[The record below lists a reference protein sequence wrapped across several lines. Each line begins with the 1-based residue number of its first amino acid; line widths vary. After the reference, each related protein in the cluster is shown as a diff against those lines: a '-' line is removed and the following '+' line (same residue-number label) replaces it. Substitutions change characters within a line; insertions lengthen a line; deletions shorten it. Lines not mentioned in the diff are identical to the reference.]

1 MKKVLVSLFV
11 VACLF
16 VVTGCGK
23 SSGKEMATGKYTL
36 VEMTQ
41 GDTKIT
47 KDLLKAAGVEYT
59 LTIKD
64 GKKAVM
70 DMGYSKQDMKYD
82 DKYFYS
88 EDDKSDKAS
97 YTYKDGKITIKA
109 DSTSMTFE
117 K

>member
-1 MKKVLVSLFV
+1 MMKKVLVSLFV

-47 KDLLKAAGVEYT
+47 KDLLRN
-59 LTIKD
+59 
-64 GKKAVM
+64 
-70 DMGYSKQDMKYD
+70 
-82 DKYFYS
+82 
-88 EDDKSDKAS
+88 
-97 YTYKDGKITIKA
+97 
-109 DSTSMTFE
+109 
-117 K
+117 

>member
-70 DMGYSKQDMKYD
+70 DMGYSKQDMKYETGMNISIAINM
-82 DKYFYS
+82 F
-88 EDDKSDKAS
+88 
-97 YTYKDGKITIKA
+97 IKNVLREHKLPFEIY
-109 DSTSMTFE
+109 DSFL
-117 K
+117 